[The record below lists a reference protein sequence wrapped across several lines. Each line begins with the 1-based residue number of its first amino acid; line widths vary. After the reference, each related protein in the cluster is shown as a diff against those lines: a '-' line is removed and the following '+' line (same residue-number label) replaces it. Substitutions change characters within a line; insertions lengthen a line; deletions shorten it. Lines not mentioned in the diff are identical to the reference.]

1 MAKMIALFNHK
12 GGVSK
17 TTTTFNLGW
26 IIARQGAKVLLIDA
40 DPQCNLTSL
49 ALSLPDESAF
59 EELYNRKNSNDIFSL
74 VRPMMIEAR
83 KDISRNEPIS
93 NIVETKQKN
102 LYILPG
108 HLEIE
113 EFSTQITLALELG
126 VSKSF
131 SMMTGVP
138 GYLNYALRE
147 LANIHKIDYVLIDMA
162 PSLSGLNEVL
172 LMSSDYFIAPCSPAF
187 FSEIALKN
195 LSRVIPEWYD
205 KISSFNDRGPSL
217 AIPCATKF
225 LGVIQQKYRPR
236 KRPGGNN
243 PNQPTVA
250 FEKWINRVRE
260 ATNGFLVPA
269 LKKKALAVEEE
280 QFTAIVK
287 DQQPYNLSLVSDF
300 NSLVAVSQMENKP
313 VFELSE
319 ENLRSGARV
328 FGAPL
333 ETMKENVERFKAVFE
348 DLAIKIVS
356 LTKLA

>member
-1 MAKMIALFNHK
+1 MAKMISLFNHK

-17 TTTTFNLGW
+17 TTTAFNLGW
-26 IIARQGAKVLLIDA
+26 IMARQGVKVLLIDA

-74 VRPMMIEAR
+74 VRPMMTEAK

-93 NIVETKQKN
+93 NIVETKQER

-147 LANIHKIDYVLIDMA
+147 LADIHKIDYILIDMA

-172 LMSSDYFIAPCSPAF
+172 LMSSDYFIAPCSPDF

-205 KISSFNDRGPSL
+205 KIKDFNERGPNL

-225 LGVIQQKYRPR
+225 LGIVQQKYRPR
-236 KRPGGNN
+236 KRAGRDD

-250 FEKWINRVRE
+250 FEKWIERVRE
-260 ATNGFLVPA
+260 ATNGLLVPA
-269 LKKKALAVEEE
+269 LRKKGLAIEEE
-280 QFTAIVK
+280 QFTAVVQ

-300 NSLVAVSQMENKP
+300 NSLVAVSQMQNKP
-313 VFELSE
+313 VFELTRE
-319 ENLRSGARV
+319 DLRSKAAV
-328 FGAPL
+328 FGLAL
-333 ETMKENVERFKAVFE
+333 ETMEENVRRFNDVFE
-348 DLAIKIVS
+348 DLAGKIVA
-356 LTKLA
+356 LTTP

>member
-1 MAKMIALFNHK
+1 MTKMIALFNHK

-26 IIARQGAKVLLIDA
+26 IMARQGAKVLLIDV

-74 VRPMMIEAR
+74 VRPMMTEAK

-147 LANIHKIDYVLIDMA
+147 LADIHKIDYILIDMA

-172 LMSSDYFIAPCSPAF
+172 LMSSDYFIAPCSPDF

-205 KISSFNDRGPSL
+205 KIRSYNDRGPNL

-225 LGVIQQKYRPR
+225 LGVVQQKYRPR
-236 KRPGGNN
+236 KRAGKDN
-243 PNQPTVA
+243 PNQSTVA
-250 FEKWINRVRE
+250 FEKWINRVRV
-260 ATNGFLVPA
+260 ATNDFLVPA
-269 LKKKALAVEEE
+269 LRRKGLAVEEE
-280 QFTAIVK
+280 RFTAAVR

-313 VFELSE
+313 VFELTKE
-319 ENLRSGARV
+319 DLKSGAAV
-328 FGAPL
+328 FGLAL
-333 ETMKENVERFKAVFE
+333 ETMEENVKRFNTVFE
-348 DLAIKIVS
+348 DLANKIVS
-356 LTKLA
+356 LTKSS